1 MNESPLDTFFDAMR
15 EVASAD
21 PENGLAIAVCLG
33 IYLAEIDPA
42 LARYVTE
49 NTVIGPAD
57 ARDSMSQVLD
67 QLATTLHTLVRQ
79 ERRGDLD

>member
-1 MNESPLDTFFDAMR
+1 MTENPLDTFFDAMR

-33 IYLAEIDPA
+33 IYVAERDPA

-49 NTVIGPAD
+49 NTVIG
-57 ARDSMSQVLD
+57 RDSMPQVLD
-67 QLATTLHTLVRQ
+67 QLAATLRTLVRQ
-79 ERRGDLD
+79 ERPGDLD